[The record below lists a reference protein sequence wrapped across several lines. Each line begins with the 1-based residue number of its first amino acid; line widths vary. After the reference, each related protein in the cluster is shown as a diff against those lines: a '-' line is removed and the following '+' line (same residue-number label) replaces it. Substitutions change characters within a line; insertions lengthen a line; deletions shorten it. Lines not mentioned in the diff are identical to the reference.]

1 MDLLFK
7 AVERKHINE
16 GDLRLVCLRSASSA
30 QKLQAFL
37 REESPNTPGL
47 IIPAAEKRLN
57 NRLRAFNRTS
67 AVNRFISSEVK
78 QEVQEHKKNKPVNKV
93 FPPSV

>member
-1 MDLLFK
+1 MLEDK
-7 AVERKHINE
+7 AVT
-16 GDLRLVCLRSASSA
+16 
-30 QKLQAFL
+30 FL
-37 REESPNTPGL
+37 REESPNTPDL

-57 NRLRAFNRTS
+57 NLLRAFNRTS

-78 QEVQEHKKNKPVNKV
+78 QEVQEHEKNKPVNKV